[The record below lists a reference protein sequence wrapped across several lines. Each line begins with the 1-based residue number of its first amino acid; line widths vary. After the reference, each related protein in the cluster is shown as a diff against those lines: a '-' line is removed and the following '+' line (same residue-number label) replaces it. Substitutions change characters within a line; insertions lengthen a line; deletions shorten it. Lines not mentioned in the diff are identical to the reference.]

1 MKGLRIHE
9 YLKING
15 EQMVECIKCG
25 REICGAGENYKDH
38 AAKREVD
45 PTEIPLRTRDKS
57 IEIYYEY
64 YCPGC
69 ATLLEVDA
77 AAPGERTLKDIAINL

>member
-1 MKGLRIHE
+1 MAGQRIHE
-9 YLKING
+9 YLKINSG
-15 EQMVECIKCG
+15 GMVECAKCG
-25 REICGAGENYKDH
+25 REICRAGENYKEH
-38 AAKREVD
+38 AAMREVD
-45 PTEIPLRTRDKS
+45 PSEVPLRTRDRS

-77 AAPGERTLKDIAINL
+77 AGPGERPLKDIAINI